1 MHKQIF
7 VNLAVKDVQRSINFF
22 ESLGYE
28 FNPQFTNDQAAALI
42 LGENLFAM
50 LLDEKFFT
58 TFTPKILIDA
68 KTHIETLVA
77 LPLDSREAVEALIAK
92 AKRAGATTPTEPKDH
107 GFMYQ
112 HAYTDLDG
120 HVWEV
125 FYMDM
130 TQFPGANA

>member
-125 FYMDM
+125 FHMDM
-130 TQFPGANA
+130 TQFPGASA